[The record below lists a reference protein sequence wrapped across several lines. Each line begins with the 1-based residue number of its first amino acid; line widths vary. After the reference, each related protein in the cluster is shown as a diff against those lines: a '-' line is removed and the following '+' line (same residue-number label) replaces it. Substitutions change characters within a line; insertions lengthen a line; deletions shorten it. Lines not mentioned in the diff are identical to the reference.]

1 MPTTARRRSALSTLE
16 SCFGGVSCD
25 PSDPGCVAVAG
36 SGSGSGSGISRG
48 DDGTWVV
55 TTGAREDVGVS
66 STWVGI
72 AASSRGEWARVESTV
87 GVADL

>member
-36 SGSGSGSGISRG
+36 SGSGISSG

-55 TTGAREDVGVS
+55 TTGAREDVAVS
-66 STWVGI
+66 SRWVGI
-72 AASSRGEWARVESTV
+72 AASSSRGEWARVESTV